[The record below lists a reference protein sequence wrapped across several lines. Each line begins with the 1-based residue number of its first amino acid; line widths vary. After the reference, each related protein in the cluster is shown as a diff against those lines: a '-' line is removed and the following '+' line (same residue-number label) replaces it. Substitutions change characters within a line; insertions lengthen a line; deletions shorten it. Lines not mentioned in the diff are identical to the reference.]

1 MWYDTF
7 NGQFWVMIAGMV
19 FVFCGILA
27 KSKCTRFECCGIV
40 IERDVRAEVDL
51 EKAQIRGLARN
62 PTMSPQPVS
71 PRRNMSVD
79 LYAVYPTVPS
89 P

>member
-19 FVFCGILA
+19 FAFCGILA
-27 KSKCTRFECCGIV
+27 KSKCSRFECCGLV
-40 IERDVRAEVDL
+40 IERDVKAEVDL

-62 PTMSPQPVS
+62 ATMSPQPAS

-79 LYAVYPTVPS
+79 LYADYPTAPS